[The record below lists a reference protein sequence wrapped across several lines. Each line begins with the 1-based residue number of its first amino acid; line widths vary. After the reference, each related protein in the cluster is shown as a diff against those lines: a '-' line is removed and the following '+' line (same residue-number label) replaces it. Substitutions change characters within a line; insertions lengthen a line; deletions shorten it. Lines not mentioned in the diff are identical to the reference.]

1 MFVNKFLILVVTA
14 VLAATVFGAVLL
26 PRPEAQQPV
35 QQPPIIRTAKP
46 STAGPILSA
55 PLISVKVWD
64 RPTIHTGTNANRLES
79 GGSVDLYD
87 NFILVTRPNGE
98 RVVVRNE
105 HYSELVFK

>member
-1 MFVNKFLILVVTA
+1 MFVNKFVILVVTA
-14 VLAATVFGAVLL
+14 VLAATVFGAFLL

-35 QQPPIIRTAKP
+35 QQSPIIRTAKP
-46 STAGPILSA
+46 SAVPILSA

-64 RPTIHTGTNANRLES
+64 RPTIHTGANANRQES

-87 NFILVTRPNGE
+87 NFIIVTRPNGE

>member
-1 MFVNKFLILVVTA
+1 MFVNKFVILVVTA

-26 PRPEAQQPV
+26 PRQEA

-46 STAGPILSA
+46 STAVPILSA
-55 PLISVKVWD
+55 PLMSVKVWD
-64 RPTIHTGTNANRLES
+64 RPTIHTGANANRQES

-87 NFILVTRPNGE
+87 NFIIVTRPNGE

>member
-1 MFVNKFLILVVTA
+1 MFVNKFLILVVTG

-35 QQPPIIRTAKP
+35 QQPIIRTAKP
-46 STAGPILSA
+46 STAVPILSA
-55 PLISVKVWD
+55 PLVSVKVWD
-64 RPTIHTGTNANRLES
+64 RPTTLAGTNSNKQEG
-79 GGSVDLYD
+79 GGSVELYD
-87 NFILVTRPNGE
+87 NFIIVTRPTGE